1 MTSPRTPLAFLGI
14 ALLGLTAAGCGGGSG
29 SGSPGSGASGSG
41 ASGSGA
47 SGAAS
52 PGGGTLA
59 NGKTFTMAISTDPG
73 NLDPHQTVL
82 SVTRQVDRFL
92 YARLVEQAAD
102 GKIVAGLAEKW
113 EADTSKATFTLR
125 NGITCADGTPLTASD
140 VAANI
145 NYIGDAKNKSPLAG
159 LFVPAGS
166 KAKGDDGARTVT
178 VTSGKPDA
186 FLLVNFGYVPIV
198 CGKGLIDRSLLAKGG
213 AGTGMFTVSDIVP
226 SDHYTFTRRKDFTWG
241 PGDWKA
247 DQAGLPDTVTLKV
260 IANETTAANLLVSG
274 GVNVATVAGPDQDR
288 LAAQKLF
295 HVDSLAPLGQLWF
308 NQAEGHP
315 TAEAPVRRALVQ
327 ALDLNKVGQ
336 VLTSG
341 KGKPS
346 QGMVTV
352 APNPCRTDTVTGNV
366 PAFDNAA
373 AKSGLDGAGWVAG
386 ADGVRA
392 KGGKKLA
399 ITVLYVTSV
408 ASAVP
413 AAELIQQMLKEI
425 GVAATLKGVDSTGL
439 SEVLFSTGAWDI
451 SMGPL
456 TVGLPSQVV
465 PFLSGP
471 VPPQGVNFAHVKNAD
486 FDAAVKTAS
495 GKVGNAGCSDW
506 AAAEVAAIKA
516 ADIVPYYNTVVP
528 IFGKKTQFV
537 ADDGVDPASIRM
549 YQ

>member
-1 MTSPRTPLAFLGI
+1 MVSARTLLAILGVT
-14 ALLGLTAAGCGGGSG
+14 ALGLAGCSSGSGGGS
-29 SGSPGSGASGSG
+29 SGTAPA
-41 ASGSGA
+41 
-47 SGAAS
+47 
-52 PGGGTLA
+52 GGGNLA
-59 NGKTFTMAISTDPG
+59 NGKTFTMAIATDPG

-82 SVTRQVDRFL
+82 AVTRQVDRFL
-92 YARLVEQAAD
+92 YARLVEQAPD
-102 GKIVAGLAEKW
+102 GSIVAGLAEKW

-125 NGITCADGTPLTASD
+125 TGITCADGTPLTASD

-159 LFVPAGS
+159 LFVPAGT
-166 KAKGDDGARTVT
+166 KATGDEGARTVT
-178 VTSGKPDA
+178 VTAGAPEA
-186 FLLVNFGYVPIV
+186 FLLVNLAYVPIT
-198 CGKGLIDRSLLAKGG
+198 CGKGLTDRSQLAKGG
-213 AGTGMFTVSDIVP
+213 AGTGMYTVSEIVP

-260 IANETTAANLLVSG
+260 IANETTAANLLLSG
-274 GVNVATVAGPDQDR
+274 GLNAASIPGPDQDR

-327 ALDLNKVGQ
+327 ALDLNKLGQ

-346 QGMVTV
+346 TGMVTV

-366 PAFDNAA
+366 PAFDSAA
-373 AKSGLDGAGWVAG
+373 AKSGLDAAGWVAG
-386 ADGVRA
+386 SDGVRA
-392 KGGKKLA
+392 KGGKKLSVS
-399 ITVLYVTSV
+399 VLYVTAV
-408 ASAVP
+408 GSAVP
-413 AAELIQQMLKEI
+413 TAELIQQTLK
-425 GVAATLKGVDSTGL
+425 GVGVEATLKGVDSTGL
-439 SEVLFSTGAWDI
+439 NEVLFKTGAWDI

-456 TVGLPSQVV
+456 TTGLPSQVV

-471 VPPQGVNFAHVKNAD
+471 VPPDGVNFAHANNAD
-486 FDAAVKTAS
+486 YNAAVKTAS
-495 GKVGNAGCSDW
+495 GKAGNAGCSDW

-516 ADIVPYYNTVVP
+516 ADVVPYYNTVVP

-537 ADDGVDPASIRM
+537 ADDGVAPASIRM
-549 YQ
+549 YE